1 MLDMYSIHS
10 IDVVSIGRK
19 RDQKGSKGGGYILF
33 RRYQYMYIATD
44 TMVYML
50 AN

>member
-19 RDQKGSKGGGYILF
+19 RDQKGSKGGEYILF
-33 RRYQYMYIATD
+33 RRYQYNILLFVRLRLGST
-44 TMVYML
+44 
-50 AN
+50 